1 MFRHQDIEWMSR
13 GIVIAVLAS
22 WLVYT
27 LVQTHIRKLEGVS
40 PAVDELAAEA
50 IEDFDE
56 EAPLLGGAPEP

>member
-1 MFRHQDIEWMSR
+1 M
-13 GIVIAVLAS
+13 
-22 WLVYT
+22 YT